1 MHGRWKKN
9 RRSANGPRIFRGKAS
24 VRMESINGREKPNVQ
39 VPGDGCASSH
49 EMTDD
54 CGKTEAARD
63 CSVRVFLLLESRL
76 LRETLARILRKRD
89 DLRVV
94 GSESKG
100 SCTPESIQ
108 DSQCHV
114 VVLDFLDPEWL
125 RLTRS
130 ADRPDRSVPRFL
142 LIGMS
147 GEFEQFLAAV
157 QEGVTGY
164 LSREASTGE
173 VLMAVRLIARG
184 SAICSPA
191 LCGCLFQYVSN
202 ISKCRSVQSPVERPR
217 LTLRQQHLTAL
228 VAKGWTNKEIAAHLN
243 LSEFTVKNHVHR
255 IMKQVGATSRSQAVE
270 KVFSHG

>member
-1 MHGRWKKN
+1 
-9 RRSANGPRIFRGKAS
+9 
-24 VRMESINGREKPNVQ
+24 MESINGREKPVAQ
-39 VPGDGCASSH
+39 VPEDGCPSLH
-49 EMTDD
+49 ETTDD
-54 CGKTEAARD
+54 GGKTEAARQ
-63 CSVRVFLLLESRL
+63 CSVRVFLLLENRL

-94 GSESKG
+94 GSEGKG
-100 SCTPESIQ
+100 TCTPQLIQ

-125 RLTRS
+125 RLTRC

-147 GEFEQFLAAV
+147 GEFDQFLGAV

-164 LSREASTGE
+164 LSREASTAE

-191 LCGCLFQYVSN
+191 LCGCLFQYVSSV
-202 ISKCRSVQSPVERPR
+202 SKCRSVQTAVERPR

-255 IMKQVGATSRSQAVE
+255 IMKQVGATSRTQAVE
-270 KVFSHG
+270 KIFSHG